1 MKKLIPIILSL
12 AMIFSLSSC
21 GGNSTTQDD
30 ESQSQVQTDDS
41 AQTDEDTPANE
52 NSPTDEDTSSQDS
65 SLWDISYYVDDF
77 NQPTEDAY
85 ICSTTAFPG
94 TFSNSAT
101 TDSLVYAH
109 IAVDKDDISIFLYEY
124 GSNQVKN
131 SSSYNDD
138 IYNIKMRTADG
149 TDYNFTGTIYCGSD
163 RIIVDPEHRAEV
175 IDALSQEGNITTTF
189 YIEDAEHTT
198 THYLFAVVSNNFAEK
213 YQELY
218 Q

>member
-12 AMIFSLSSC
+12 AMIFSLCSC

-41 AQTDEDTPANE
+41 AQ
-52 NSPTDEDTSSQDS
+52 TDEDTSSQDS

>member
-1 MKKLIPIILSL
+1 MYLHR
-12 AMIFSLSSC
+12 
-21 GGNSTTQDD
+21 
-30 ESQSQVQTDDS
+30 
-41 AQTDEDTPANE
+41 
-52 NSPTDEDTSSQDS
+52 
-65 SLWDISYYVDDF
+65 
-77 NQPTEDAY
+77 
-85 ICSTTAFPG
+85 
-94 TFSNSAT
+94 
-101 TDSLVYAH
+101 LVYAH

>member
-12 AMIFSLSSC
+12 AMIFSLCSC

-138 IYNIKMRTADG
+138 IYNIKMR
-149 TDYNFTGTIYCGSD
+149 N
-163 RIIVDPEHRAEV
+163 PEHRAEV